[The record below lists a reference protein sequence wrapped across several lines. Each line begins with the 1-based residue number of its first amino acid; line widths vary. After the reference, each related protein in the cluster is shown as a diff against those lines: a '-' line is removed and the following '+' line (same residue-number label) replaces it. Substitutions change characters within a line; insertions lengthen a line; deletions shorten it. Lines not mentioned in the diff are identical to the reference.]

1 MRPPQTPAES
11 ILDAPVPAGTRR
23 ATREAAAARAS
34 RSRKA
39 PASRTASRGATAG
52 RGGLSAR
59 PVVTLTLLGILAG
72 AGTGAAASETG
83 LAGLA
88 AIVRDSTSTVT
99 GTTDVQAAL
108 DAPLGGAASRSN
120 AREPLQTEVPVD
132 ETTLVEPPPVAVP
145 SVEDLAAAAAA
156 ADAAAAAEVAAQ
168 QAALDA
174 VEPTP
179 VGVSE
184 GDFRAGILSATP
196 AHQGDGTFVV
206 VPGEVPAPGT
216 GEIKTIRIQVERGL
230 EVDAEK
236 FATLVLATLNDPRSW
251 GGDGSQTFARTES
264 SDATLTVSLASPDLV
279 DDLCAPLDT
288 EGLWSCG
295 VERHA
300 VLNSM
305 RWSEGSGIYGD
316 DRVSYREY
324 LINHEVGHV
333 LGYKHVTCSGR
344 NDLADVMVQQ
354 SGDALSC
361 VPNGWPFP

>member
-1 MRPPQTPAES
+1 M
-11 ILDAPVPAGTRR
+11 
-23 ATREAAAARAS
+23 
-34 RSRKA
+34 
-39 PASRTASRGATAG
+39 
-52 RGGLSAR
+52 
-59 PVVTLTLLGILAG
+59 TLTLLGILAG

-83 LAGLA
+83 FTGLA
-88 AIVRDSTSTVT
+88 AIVRDGASTVV
-99 GTTDVQAAL
+99 GTTDVRAAL
-108 DAPLGGAASRSN
+108 DAPLAGAASRSN
-120 AREPLQTEVPVD
+120 AREPLQTEAPVVD
-132 ETTLVEPPPVAVP
+132 ATLVDPSVVPAP
-145 SVEDLAAAAAA
+145 SVEELAAAAA

-174 VEPTP
+174 VEPIP
-179 VGVSE
+179 AGLSE
-184 GDFRAGILSATP
+184 GDFRAGILSATL
-196 AHQGDGTFVV
+196 AHEGDGTFVV
-206 VPGEVPAPGT
+206 VPGEIPAPGT
-216 GEIKTIRIQVERGL
+216 GEIKTVRIQVERGL

-305 RWSEGSGIYGD
+305 RWSEGSGIYGA

-324 LINHEVGHV
+324 LVNHEVGHV

>member
-1 MRPPQTPAES
+1 MRPSQTPAES
-11 ILDAPVPAGTRR
+11 VLDAPAAAATRR
-23 ATREAAAARAS
+23 AGREAAATRGG
-34 RSRKA
+34 RSPKEL
-39 PASRTASRGATAG
+39 ASRTARRGARAG
-52 RGGLSAR
+52 RGGLSVR

-83 LAGLA
+83 LSGLA
-88 AIVRDSTSTVT
+88 AIVRDGTSTVT
-99 GTTDVQAAL
+99 GATRVQAAL
-108 DAPLGGAASRSN
+108 DAPVVGAASRSN
-120 AREPLQTEVPVD
+120 AREPLKTEAPVD
-132 ETTLVEPPPVAVP
+132 DATLVELPPVATP
-145 SVEDLAAAAAA
+145 SVDELAAAAAA

-168 QAALDA
+168 QAALEA
-174 VEPTP
+174 VQPIP
-179 VGVSE
+179 AGVSE
-184 GDFRAGILSATP
+184 EDFRAGILSATP
-196 AHQGDGTFVV
+196 AHEGDGTFVV
-206 VPGEVPAPGT
+206 VPGEIPAPGT
-216 GEIKTIRIQVERGL
+216 GEIKTVRVQVESGL

-305 RWSEGSGIYGD
+305 RWSDGSGIYGA

-324 LINHEVGHV
+324 LVNHEVGHV

-344 NDLADVMVQQ
+344 DDLADVMVQQ
-354 SGDALSC
+354 SGDVLSC